1 MSPFRLRLV
10 IRRGQEKPVENS
22 FVDKCF
28 ARPEKCLDKV
38 LMNVYSKLYD
48 VLPPSRLKKIVKVR
62 TIYDRY
68 RVPFYS
74 LLPGSI

>member
-10 IRRGQEKPVENS
+10 IRRGREKPVENS
-22 FVDKCF
+22 FVVKCF

-62 TIYDRY
+62 TIYERY
-68 RVPFYS
+68 RVLFYS
-74 LLPGSI
+74 LLPGI